1 MRLFRFIIAIVL
13 AALPALG
20 APQPT
25 AVWTTDLAAAQARAK
40 AEGKAVLLNFTGSD
54 WCGWCIKLRRDVFL
68 KPEFESYARTN
79 LVLVEVDFPKRKELP
94 PEMHKA
100 NRRLAQQFQVQG
112 YPTLIL
118 VDASGSKLGAV
129 NYGNGGTRTFI
140 AEVEKVLR
148 PPAPVEPG
156 AAKQPAKKTVPP
168 KRYQPASAPMTKPAA
183 SGVKPVVAREV
194 RQSPRTT
201 TRN

>member
-1 MRLFRFIIAIVL
+1 MRLSAIL
-13 AALPALG
+13 FAALFCAFSVFA

-25 AVWTTDLAAAQARAK
+25 AAWTSDLPAAQARAK

-54 WCGWCIKLRRDVFL
+54 WCGWCIKLRRDVFQ

-94 PEMHKA
+94 SEMQKA
-100 NRRLAQQFQVQG
+100 NRKLAQQFQVQG

-118 VDASGSKLGAV
+118 VDASGAKLGTV

-148 PPAPVEPG
+148 PPKPVEP
-156 AAKQPAKKTVPP
+156 AVVKQPVKKAAPP
-168 KRYQPASAPMTKPAA
+168 KRYRSASVPKPETVP
-183 SGVKPVVAREV
+183 SGAKPVSARE
-194 RQSPRTT
+194 R
-201 TRN
+201 RNPTASSSRN

>member
-1 MRLFRFIIAIVL
+1 MRISATLLAIAL
-13 AALPALG
+13 AALPSLA
-20 APQPT
+20 APKPEP
-25 AVWTTDLAAAQARAK
+25 VWTTDLPAAQARAK
-40 AEGKAVLLNFTGSD
+40 AEKKAVLLNFTGSD

-68 KPEFESYARTN
+68 KPEFEAYARTN

-94 PEMHKA
+94 PEMQKA

-118 VDASGSKLGAV
+118 VDASGTKLGTV
-129 NYGNGGTRTFI
+129 NYGNGGTRSFI
-140 AEVEKVLR
+140 AEAEKVLR
-148 PPAPVEPG
+148 PPQPVEP
-156 AAKQPAKKTVPP
+156 AAARQPTKKTVPP
-168 KRYQPASAPMTKPAA
+168 KRYQPASAPKTKPAA
-183 SGVKPVVAREV
+183 SVKPVIAREV

>member
-1 MRLFRFIIAIVL
+1 MKIFAIFLAVVL
-13 AALPALG
+13 VALPAWA
-20 APQPT
+20 APKPEP
-25 AVWTTDLAAAQARAK
+25 VWTTDLPAAQARAK

-68 KPEFESYARTN
+68 KPEFEAYARTN

-94 PEMHKA
+94 PEMQKA

-118 VDASGSKLGAV
+118 VDASGTKLGAV
-129 NYGNGGTRTFI
+129 NYGNGGTRSFI

-148 PPAPVEPG
+148 PPLPVEPA
-156 AAKQPAKKTVPP
+156 AAKQPTKKTVPP
-168 KRYQPASAPMTKPAA
+168 KRYQPASAPKTKPTAA
-183 SGVKPVVAREV
+183 SVKPVLAREV
-194 RQSPRTT
+194 RQSPRATA
-201 TRN
+201 RN

>member
-1 MRLFRFIIAIVL
+1 MRILPTLLAIVL
-13 AALPALG
+13 VALPALA

-25 AVWTTDLAAAQARAK
+25 AVWTTDLTAAQLRAK

-54 WCGWCIKLRRDVFL
+54 WCGWCIKLRKDVFL
-68 KPEFESYARTN
+68 KPEFEAYARTN

-94 PEMHKA
+94 PEMQKA

-118 VDASGSKLGAV
+118 VDASGAKLGAV

-148 PPAPVEPG
+148 PPAPVDP
-156 AAKQPAKKTVPP
+156 ATAKQPAKKTVPP
-168 KRYQPASAPMTKPAA
+168 KRYQPAAAPKPKPLPSSIKPVAARELRKTSPA
-183 SGVKPVVAREV
+183 SG
-194 RQSPRTT
+194 
-201 TRN
+201 RN